1 MLFTLVVQLI
11 IMRRLEK
18 MLGWLRVII
27 IYTVCG
33 MTANVFSA
41 IFIPYFVTVSCLRP
55 YYHTRWS
62 KKTDTQFYFWDNF
75 GNSAPI

>member
-11 IMRRLEK
+11 IMRRFEK

-41 IFIPYFVTVSCLRP
+41 IFIPYFVTVSCRAYVL
-55 YYHTRWS
+55 
-62 KKTDTQFYFWDNF
+62 
-75 GNSAPI
+75 